1 MCWDVVMGERGDYD
15 PPNPLPSPRE
25 SVVNESRPQP
35 GTPPDAARMDPAF
48 RELYTVIARLRAPDG
63 CPWDRVQTLET
74 IKPHTLEEC
83 CELLDAIDSG
93 NDEHIVEELGD
104 VLLQVL
110 LDAQIGADEGRFTLL
125 EVVERLTRKLVDRHP
140 HVFGTAEA
148 DTPDDVVR
156 TWDAAKQREKS
167 ARTSIFDGI
176 PSALP
181 QLARAEKL
189 SKRAA
194 KVGFDFPDREM
205 LFDKLREEIDELQAE
220 MHPDGPPPAVAAS
233 ADGLVVLDSPVD
245 EADRRDRIEA
255 ELGDVLF
262 VVANVA
268 RRWGV
273 NPEEALRR
281 SNRKFQ
287 SRVEAVERRLAES
300 GRSLGDASLAE
311 MEAIY
316 QEGKRAD
323 KT

>member
-1 MCWDVVMGERGDYD
+1 M
-15 PPNPLPSPRE
+15 
-25 SVVNESRPQP
+25 NESPPAP
-35 GTPPDAARMDPAF
+35 GTPPDPARMDPAF

-63 CPWDRVQTLET
+63 CPWDRVQTLES

-140 HVFGTAEA
+140 HVFSTAEA

-156 TWDAAKQREKS
+156 TWDAAKQKEKS

-181 QLARAEKL
+181 QLARAEKI

-205 LFDKLREEIDELQAE
+205 LFDKLREEIDELRHE
-220 MHPDGPPPAVAAS
+220 MHPDGEPKPVTATAAAEVVPDEDVDDPA
-233 ADGLVVLDSPVD
+233 
-245 EADRRDRIEA
+245 RRDRIES
-255 ELGDVLF
+255 ELGDLLF
-262 VVANVA
+262 VVSNIA
-268 RRWGV
+268 RRWGI

-287 SRVEAVERRLAES
+287 DRVEYVERSLAES
-300 GRSLGDASLAE
+300 GRSFAE
-311 MEAIY
+311 IPLEELEAIY
-316 QEGKRAD
+316 QAGKRRGGEAG
-323 KT
+323 TN